1 MFAKRRL
8 IPALVV
14 VAGLACSATAIA
26 QPNGR
31 AYGWGNNRGG
41 GQQAAYDNGY
51 RAGYEQGEHDARGR
65 DRYGYERHG
74 RYRSGDYGYDNRY
87 GRRDDYRD
95 QFRSGFAAGYDRGYY
110 GSASGRAVQRREPSY
125 GRYPTYPGGGGY
137 GGYGGYDNRG
147 GYGYYGEAQERGLR
161 EGYQK
166 GREDARDNDGY
177 DPRRHNWY
185 RDGDRGYKSRDGSRD
200 QYKRVYRDAFEQ
212 GYGQGYREN
221 DRYGSSRD
229 QGGWRWPW

>member
-1 MFAKRRL
+1 MIAKRRL

-14 VAGLACSATAIA
+14 VAGLACSADAIA

-31 AYGWGNNRGG
+31 AYGLGNRGG

-51 RAGYEQGEHDARGR
+51 RAGDEQGERDARGR

-87 GRRDDYRD
+87 GRRDDYRNV
-95 QFRSGFAAGYDRGYY
+95 FRSGFAAGYERGYY
-110 GSASGRAVQRREPSY
+110 TYGGGGAVQRRAPNY
-125 GRYPTYPGGGGY
+125 GRYPTYPG
-137 GGYGGYDNRG
+137 G
-147 GYGYYGEAQERGLR
+147 GYGYYGEAQERGHR

-166 GREDARDNDGY
+166 GREDARDNDRY

-212 GYGQGYREN
+212 GYAQGYREN
-221 DRYGSSRD
+221 DRYGSRN

>member
-1 MFAKRRL
+1 MVQVPTLSRETKTMFAKLRL

-31 AYGWGNNRGG
+31 AYGWGIRGG

-51 RAGYEQGEHDARGR
+51 RAGYEQGEREARGR
-65 DRYGYERHG
+65 ERYGYERHG

-87 GRRDDYRD
+87 GQRNDYRD
-95 QFRSGFAAGYDRGYY
+95 AFRTGFASGYDRGYY
-110 GSASGRAVQRREPSY
+110 AYGGGRAVPRQAPNY
-125 GRYPTYPGGGGY
+125 GRYPTYPGY
-137 GGYGGYDNRG
+137 G

-166 GREDARDNDGY
+166 GRKDARDHDRY

-185 RDGDRGYKSRDGSRD
+185 RDGDRGYKDRYGSRD

-212 GYGQGYREN
+212 GYAQGYR
-221 DRYGSSRD
+221 
-229 QGGWRWPW
+229 GW